1 MARPAPRNDHKNIM
15 KPLNHLGFIGGL
27 AIFAAGCAS
36 APSHFYTLD
45 ATAER
50 DAAPTATYGVIV
62 GPVFVPASVD
72 RPQFVL
78 NAAPN
83 RVEMEEFNRWAAP
96 LSDSVA
102 RVVSVNLSE
111 LLDTTRV
118 ASAPMPDFGLAYH
131 VVIRVERFESTRG
144 AGSQDGEALI
154 DALWSVSSP
163 QGEYVASG
171 HFTQTE
177 PAPGNSFEALAAAH
191 SRNLAKLSRSL
202 ASAIHGAAGEKP

>member
-102 RVVSVNLSE
+102 RVVSVNLGE
-111 LLDTTRV
+111 LLDTARV
-118 ASAPMPDFGLAYH
+118 VSAPMPNFGPAYH
-131 VVIRVERFESTRG
+131 VTLRVERFESTRG
-144 AGSQDGEALI
+144 EGSQDGAALL
-154 DALWSVSSP
+154 DAVWAVSNP
-163 QGEYVASG
+163 KGEPLVSE